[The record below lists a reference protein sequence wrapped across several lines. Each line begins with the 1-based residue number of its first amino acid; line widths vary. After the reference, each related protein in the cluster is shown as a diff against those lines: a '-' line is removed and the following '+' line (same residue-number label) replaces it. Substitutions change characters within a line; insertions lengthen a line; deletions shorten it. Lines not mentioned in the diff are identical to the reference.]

1 LTNGIFDLPL
11 NLKLGTQKMIRIGFG
26 YDAHRLVVGRAL
38 ILGGVHIPYD
48 LGLQGH
54 SDADVLIHAVC
65 DALLGAAGL
74 GDLGRHFPDTD
85 PQLEGVSSV
94 AIMKRVAEMIRNGG
108 FELQNLDTTV
118 VAEAPKLAPY
128 IEPMIARIADALEV
142 NPNQVSVK
150 ATTTEGMGFTGRG
163 EGIAAYAVAVLRV
176 GNR

>member
-1 LTNGIFDLPL
+1 
-11 NLKLGTQKMIRIGFG
+11 MIRIGFG
-26 YDAHRLVVGRAL
+26 YDAHRLVAGRAL
-38 ILGGVHIPYD
+38 IIGGVHIPYD

-54 SDADVLIHAVC
+54 SDADVLIHAAC

-163 EGIAAYAVAVLRV
+163 EGIAAYAVAVLMV
-176 GNR
+176 NKGNG

>member
-1 LTNGIFDLPL
+1 
-11 NLKLGTQKMIRIGFG
+11 MIRIGFG
-26 YDAHRLVVGRAL
+26 YDAHRLVVGRDL
-38 ILGGVHIPYD
+38 IIGGVNIPYD

-85 PQLEGVSSV
+85 PDLEGVSSV
-94 AIMKRVAEMIRNGG
+94 VILKRVAEMIRNEG

-118 VAEAPKLAPY
+118 VTEAPKLAPY
-128 IEPMIARIADALEV
+128 IEPMIATIADALEV
-142 NPNQVSVK
+142 NPRQVSVK

-163 EGIAAYAVAVLRV
+163 EGMAAYAVVVLTA
-176 GNR
+176 GQGTG

>member
-1 LTNGIFDLPL
+1 
-11 NLKLGTQKMIRIGFG
+11 MIRIGFG

-38 ILGGVHIPYD
+38 ILGGVNIPHD

-54 SDADVLIHAVC
+54 SDADVLIHAAC

-85 PQLEGVSSV
+85 PELAGVSSV
-94 AIMKRVAEMIRNGG
+94 AIMKKVAEMIRKGG

-118 VAEAPKLAPY
+118 VAEKPKLAPY
-128 IEPMIARIADALEV
+128 IEKMIAIIADALEV
-142 NPNQVSVK
+142 TPRKVSVK

-163 EGIAAYAVAVLRV
+163 EGIAAYAVAALTVR
-176 GNR
+176 